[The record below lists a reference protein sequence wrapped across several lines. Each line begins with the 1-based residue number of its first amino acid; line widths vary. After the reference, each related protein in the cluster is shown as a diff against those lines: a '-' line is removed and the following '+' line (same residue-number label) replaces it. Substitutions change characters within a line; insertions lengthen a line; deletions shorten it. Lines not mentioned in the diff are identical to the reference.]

1 MPLPKPNEGEERND
15 FTSRCMGDSVM
26 NKEYQSQDQR
36 FAVCNSLWTRKRTSE
51 LSKELE
57 DMSK

>member
-1 MPLPKPNEGEERND
+1 MPLPKPNEGEARKD

-26 NKEYQSQDQR
+26 NEEYPSQDQR
-36 FAVCNSLWTRKRTSE
+36 FAVCNSLWTRKRTAE